1 MRTVDVDSL
10 LAPYPTGYYSQQCQ
24 CTRAE
29 MDRIIAQ
36 NAQQS
41 INVAFL
47 APVPKPQY
55 TTTARRGYTGDCKHC
70 GAPANPYKE
79 KCDYCDCYY

>member
-29 MDRIIAQ
+29 MDRILAQ
-36 NAQQS
+36 NARQS
-41 INVAFL
+41 INAALLV
-47 APVPKPQY
+47 PVPKPPY
-55 TTTARRGYTGDCKHC
+55 ITTARRGYTGDCKHC

>member
-1 MRTVDVDSL
+1 MTPIDETSL

-24 CTRAE
+24 CARAE
-29 MDRIIAQ
+29 MDRILAQ
-36 NAQQS
+36 NARQS

-47 APVPKPQY
+47 APVPKPLY
-55 TTTARRGYTGDCKHC
+55 ITTVRRGYTGDCKHC
-70 GAPANPYKE
+70 GAPANPHKE